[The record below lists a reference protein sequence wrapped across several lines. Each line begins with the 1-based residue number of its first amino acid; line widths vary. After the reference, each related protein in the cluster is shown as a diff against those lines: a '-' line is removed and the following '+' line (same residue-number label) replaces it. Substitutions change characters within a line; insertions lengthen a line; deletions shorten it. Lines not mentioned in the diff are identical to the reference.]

1 MNIWKNL
8 QKKDAQR
15 AYEVDIKQPL
25 KTPSKLLPNKRPPKN
40 ASKAVY
46 IIPNIHHK
54 KNN

>member
-1 MNIWKNL
+1 MNIWTNL

-25 KTPSKLLPNKRPPKN
+25 KTPSKLLLKRSLPETPQKQ
-40 ASKAVY
+40 S
-46 IIPNIHHK
+46 IIPTYNHE